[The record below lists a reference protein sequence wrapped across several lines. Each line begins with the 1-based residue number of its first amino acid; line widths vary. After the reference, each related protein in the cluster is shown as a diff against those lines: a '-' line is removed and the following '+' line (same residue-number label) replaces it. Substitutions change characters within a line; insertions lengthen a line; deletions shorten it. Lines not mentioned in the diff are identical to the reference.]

1 MEKWFSRE
9 ALAFW
14 ATAIAARP
22 SVGKERQ
29 TLDYEALDS
38 GRKAEVEEAWEEYKS
53 TGSLEAREK
62 LILFYVPLVKYV
74 AGRVSVGLPSN
85 VDFDDLVSYGIF
97 GLVDA
102 VEKFDRSRGVKFE
115 TYAVARIRGAVI
127 DGLRSVDW
135 VPRSVRQ
142 KARELEQTVAELEA
156 TLGRPATDAEVS
168 EALSI
173 SVEAYYELLAEVK
186 GISLASLDEVWVGDP
201 DEESKLRYGQMIE
214 DPVSEDPTLRVEDV
228 EVKRVLTEA
237 IDQLP
242 ERERLVVA
250 LYYYEGLTLKEIG
263 EVLGVSE
270 SRVSQI
276 HTKAIVRLRGRLGR
290 YRQSLVS

>member
-1 MEKWFSRE
+1 MVED
-9 ALAFW
+9 
-14 ATAIAARP
+14 
-22 SVGKERQ
+22 Q
-29 TLDYEALDS
+29 TLDSKREP
-38 GRKAEVEEAWEEYKS
+38 EVEKAWESFKA
-53 TGSLEAREK
+53 TGCAQAREK
-62 LILFYVPLVKYV
+62 LILAYVPLVKYV

-102 VEKFDRSRGVKFE
+102 VEKYDPDRGVKFE

-142 KARELEQTVAELEA
+142 KAKELEQTVAALEA
-156 TLGRPATDAEVS
+156 RLGRPASDQEIC
-168 EALSI
+168 EAMQI
-173 SVEAYYELLAEVK
+173 DFDEYHDLLTEVK
-186 GISLASLDEVWVGDP
+186 GISLASLDEVWTGDP
-201 DEESKLRYGQMIE
+201 EEDGKLRFGQMIE
-214 DPVSEDPTLRVEDV
+214 NTGSEDPTSRVEDV
-228 EVKRVLTEA
+228 EVKRVLAEA
-237 IDQLP
+237 IDHLP

-276 HTKAIVRLRGRLGR
+276 HTKAILRLRGRLGR
-290 YRQSLVS
+290 FRESLVS

>member
-1 MEKWFSRE
+1 M
-9 ALAFW
+9 
-14 ATAIAARP
+14 
-22 SVGKERQ
+22 
-29 TLDYEALDS
+29 DYDALDS
-38 GRKAEVEEAWEEYKS
+38 RREAEVKLAWEAYKA
-53 TGSLEAREK
+53 TGSPEAREK

-74 AGRVSVGLPSN
+74 AGRVSVGLPAN

-102 VEKFDRSRGVKFE
+102 VERFDQERGVKFE

-142 KARELEQTVAELEA
+142 KAKELEKTVASLEA
-156 TLGRPATDAEVS
+156 RLGRPATDAEVS
-168 EALSI
+168 EALEISI
-173 SVEAYYELLAEVK
+173 DEYHELLGDIK
-186 GISLASLDEVWVGDP
+186 GISLASLDEVWTGDP
-201 DEESKLRYGQMIE
+201 DEDGKLRFGQMIE
-214 DPVSEDPTLRVEDV
+214 NPDSDDPTLKVEDV
-228 EVKRVLTEA
+228 EVKRVLAEA

-276 HTKAIVRLRGRLGR
+276 HTKAILRLRGRLGR
-290 YRQSLVS
+290 FRQSLVS